1 MNFSTKNKTHMKNNP
16 IRNALHSF
24 RNRISSSLAVHGRL
38 RTRRSIR
45 LFYAVFLLVTSTVAG
60 IAYLFHYSL
69 RVHGA
74 TMTPGHEL
82 LMRVIFC
89 GAALV
94 ATKVISGFEKEPWL
108 AYGLDAR
115 HRTVHFGFG
124 LLAGTL
130 ALSGTMAALVLTGG
144 ANVTR
149 MESLG
154 GSPIASGMLWALVF
168 ILVGWSEE
176 LIFRGYVFFR
186 LARDVGAV
194 AAAVRTSLAFGFVHA
209 FNPNESILGL
219 VQVVLFGLV
228 ACFAIWRTG
237 SLWWAAGMHAAWD
250 WSESFLFG
258 AADSGRMVSGHF
270 LTSQAIGP
278 SWFSGGA
285 TGPEGSLLA
294 IPAVGILA
302 LIVLLA
308 LPKTGAAMSLR
319 TRQAA

>member
-1 MNFSTKNKTHMKNNP
+1 MKNNP
-16 IRNALHSF
+16 IGNALQCC
-24 RNRISSSLAVHGRL
+24 RNRIASSLAVPGRL

-45 LFYAVFLLVTSTVAG
+45 LFYATFLVVMATIAG

-69 RVHGA
+69 RIRDA
-74 TMTPGHEL
+74 MTPGHEI
-82 LMRVIFC
+82 LMRMTLC
-89 GAALV
+89 AAALV
-94 ATKVISGFEKEPWL
+94 ATKVVSGFENESWT
-108 AYGLDAR
+108 AYGLGAR
-115 HRTVHFGFG
+115 HRAVHFGFG

-130 ALSGTMAALVLTGG
+130 ALSATMTALVLTGG

-149 MESLG
+149 SESLG

-176 LIFRGYVFFR
+176 LTFRGYVFFR
-186 LARDVGAV
+186 LARDVGPV
-194 AAAVRTSLAFGFVHA
+194 AAAVRTSLAFGLVHA
-209 FNPNESILGL
+209 FNPGESILGL

-258 AADSGRMVSGHF
+258 AADSGRMVTGHF
-270 LTSQAIGP
+270 LTSRATGP
-278 SWFSGGA
+278 SWLSGAA

-294 IPAVGILA
+294 VPAVGILA

-308 LPKTGAAMSLR
+308 LSKTARAMPLR
-319 TRQAA
+319 TKQAA